1 MNKLYKAIYNYLKG
15 QYIDINSISKIE
27 GLFENENDK
36 DKEKAK
42 EKENNKKN
50 SHIIHPIFN
59 IIKDNLFLH
68 PYKKINDILIYLN
81 KEKKKDYYKK
91 CHSCNNIRNKSFTI
105 SRYWFLLYNRK
116 KFKKRAGTII
126 SF

>member
-42 EKENNKKN
+42 EKEKENNKKN
-50 SHIIHPIFN
+50 SHIIHPIFT

-81 KEKKKDYYKK
+81 KEKKKNIKK
-91 CHSCNNIRNKSFTI
+91 NAILTTI
-105 SRYWFLLYNRK
+105 
-116 KFKKRAGTII
+116 
-126 SF
+126 